1 MNPMDQVRRAK
12 ALIDTGAGVGITVEK
27 MLKRGDAESVMA
39 GILTTILFNPDEDE
53 VEKASDVLD
62 DAVADFHDETV
73 AKARADHAEVK
84 ARRRRKAVAVAEQRA
99 AEQRATTKHQ
109 RWETDM
115 DRMLTFA
122 RAVAAGAPTTIT
134 KAQFFEEMD
143 RRAQADRKPGESVAK
158 AFSRFAETD
167 DGKMLLSAHRLA
179 PGPDYVFER
188 PAPTAPVRKAG
199 AAMDKLM
206 QLAADHRQANPGV
219 TPEAAFAAVY
229 TDPANKDVVA
239 QHKAEM
245 AEQSSVDAARHWPGV
260 AQTFRPAGA
269 QEHTARVS

>member
-1 MNPMDQVRRAK
+1 MIANE
-12 ALIDTGAGVGITVEK
+12 ALKIAVLSAIDDEDASDEVVGEFIDTAFDDYNEHVGKLLDSAADGA
-27 MLKRGDAESVMA
+27 AE
-39 GILTTILFNPDEDE
+39 
-53 VEKASDVLD
+53 
-62 DAVADFHDETV
+62 
-73 AKARADHAEVK
+73 AKARQ
-84 ARRRRKAVAVAEQRA
+84 RRKDKLEAERRA
-99 AEQRATTKHQ
+99 AMQRGTMKQQ

-122 RAVAAGAPTTIT
+122 KAVAAGAPTTIT
-134 KAQFFEEMD
+134 KAQFFQEISNRADAE
-143 RRAQADRKPGESVAK
+143 RKASESHAQAFARS
-158 AFSRFAETD
+158 AETD
-167 DGKMLLSAHRLA
+167 VGKVLMQAHKLA
-179 PGPDYVFER
+179 PGPYYVFER

-239 QHKAEM
+239 QHKAEL
-245 AEQSSVDAARHWPGV
+245 AEQSSIDAARHWPGV

-269 QEHTARVS
+269 QEHVARVS